1 MPERARERL
10 FWGILAGEIALFV
23 GWHWAHL
30 GGFQW
35 GTDEGTYL
43 MRVRLMQQGY
53 ALYRDIWTDQLPGLI
68 ALLRGTFALLGT
80 SVEVG
85 RGLIVCLAA
94 CGLVGVAILGWAF
107 RARVGALVAV
117 PILALAPNVFWLSR
131 AIISPDWPSI
141 SLGTLGLALVG
152 VYLRKHHWGWLV
164 VSSLVF
170 ALALYIKVTAA
181 LAWVP
186 AAWLLWR
193 STRQKVDDHLRWL
206 PWGVWLVSLGLPL
219 LGGLLAHDVSAM
231 YAQFVGTQVS
241 SGQMALKIG
250 PHAAKIVAYLRQDNW
265 GLMAIGIA
273 GLIASLWRRRELAVL
288 VSMWLA
294 LSLVILLVRSPMWPS
309 HHLVILLVP
318 LAVAGTVAISAIWAA
333 LGEKQ
338 PTPPSRSAFALGLVA
353 LTLYAFSLPGILQ
366 EDGRLLSAPSWQSC
380 EEAIRF
386 LQERFPA
393 GAVVIGD
400 YPMIPFR
407 AGCSVPPSLAT
418 VTKKRIQLGLLT
430 AEQLVH
436 IAEAYQP
443 AAILLWDEQLTAL
456 PDFVAWVKAH
466 YALAF
471 QWDYHEI
478 YILPGLGAEPTGSAP
493 ELQGVGTP

>member
-1 MPERARERL
+1 M
-10 FWGILAGEIALFV
+10 
-23 GWHWAHL
+23 
-30 GGFQW
+30 
-35 GTDEGTYL
+35 
-43 MRVRLMQQGY
+43 
-53 ALYRDIWTDQLPGLI
+53 
-68 ALLRGTFALLGT
+68 
-80 SVEVG
+80 G

-107 RARVGALVAV
+107 RARVGALVVV
-117 PILALAPNVFWLSR
+117 PILALAPNIFWLSR

-152 VYLRKHHWGWLV
+152 VSLRKHHRGWLV
-164 VSSLVF
+164 ASGLIF
-170 ALALYIKVTAA
+170 ALALYIKATAA

-193 STRQKVDDHLRWL
+193 STRQGANGRLCWL
-206 PWGVWLVSLGLPL
+206 PWGVWLASLGLPL

-250 PHAAKIVAYLRQDNW
+250 PHAAKIAAYLRENW
-265 GLMAIGIA
+265 GLVALGVA
-273 GLIASLWRRRELAVL
+273 GLTVSIARRRDLAIL
-288 VSMWLA
+288 AGGWLA
-294 LSLVILLVRSPMWPS
+294 LSIGVLLIRSPMWPS

-333 LGEKQ
+333 LGERQ
-338 PTPPSRSAFALGLVA
+338 PTPQSRSAFALGLVA
-353 LTLYAFSLPGILQ
+353 LILYAFSLPGTLR
-366 EDGRLLSAPSWQSC
+366 EDRRLFSAPSWQSC

-400 YPMIPFR
+400 YQMIPFR
-407 AGCSVPPSLAT
+407 AGCSVPPPLAT

-430 AEQLVH
+430 AEQLIH
-436 IAEAYQP
+436 IAETYQP

-466 YALAF
+466 YELAF
-471 QWDYHEI
+471 QWGYHEI
-478 YILPGLGAEPTGSAP
+478 YILPGSGAEPMGSTL
-493 ELQGVGTP
+493 EVQGVGTP

>member
-1 MPERARERL
+1 MREPARERL

-68 ALLRGTFALLGT
+68 VLLRGTFALLGT
-80 SVEVG
+80 SVEAG

-107 RARVGALVAV
+107 RARAGALVIV
-117 PILALAPNVFWLSR
+117 PIWALAPTVFWLSR

-141 SLGTLGLALVG
+141 SLGALGLALVAAYG
-152 VYLRKHHWGWLV
+152 RTRRWGWLV
-164 VSSLVF
+164 ASGLVF
-170 ALALYIKVTAA
+170 ALALYIKATAA

-186 AAWLLWR
+186 AVWLLWQ
-193 STRQKVDDHLRWL
+193 STRREANGRRRVLLWGAWL
-206 PWGVWLVSLGLPL
+206 AGLGVPL
-219 LGGLLAHDVSAM
+219 MVGLLAHDVGAM

-250 PHAAKIVAYLRQDNW
+250 PHAAKIADYLRQDNW
-265 GLMAIGIA
+265 GLVALGAAGGIV
-273 GLIASLWRRRELAVL
+273 SLWRRRELAAL
-288 VSMWLA
+288 VGIWLG
-294 LSLVILLVRSPMWPS
+294 LSLAVLLVRSPMWPS
-309 HHLVILLVP
+309 HHLVVLLAP
-318 LAVAGTVAISAIWAA
+318 LAVAGAVAVSSVWAVFW
-333 LGEKQ
+333 EKR
-338 PTPPSRSAFALGLVA
+338 PTPADRSAFAIGLVA
-353 LTLYAFSLPGILQ
+353 LMVYAFSLPSVLRGDAQ
-366 EDGRLLSAPSWQSC
+366 LLSAPSWRSG

-386 LQERFPA
+386 LQERFPE
-393 GAVVIGD
+393 GAVVISD
-400 YPMIPFR
+400 YQMIPFR
-407 AGCSVPPSLAT
+407 AGCSVPPPLAT
-418 VTKKRIQLGLLT
+418 VTKKRLQLGLLT
-430 AEQLVH
+430 TEHLVRL
-436 IAEAYQP
+436 AEAYRP

-466 YALAF
+466 YDLAF

-478 YILPGLGAEPTGSAP
+478 YVLPSTAPVGEEGAR
-493 ELQGVGTP
+493 